1 MSWASPNDVNFDW
14 NSPNRGISR
23 RNGPASGHMDG
34 GGGQGGADPFYRG
47 ITGVGLVFPRAGP
60 ADRGWVL
67 RVSGHHASADQGAR
81 VRGGGGHRLGLLD
94 RARPPPVPGAR
105 GWGWC
110 SRELTGRSRSS
121 GSGTRSSGCTRSR
134 GLSSWRRRSLRWAI
148 RPSSPTTCSGSAG
161 RSCDHDC
168 REAQKGSTGDLK
180 VSGDRNLERQLSYPH
195 TLSPVGI

>member
-67 RVSGHHASADQGAR
+67 RVSLRPIKGLEFVEEAVTALGSSTELAHHLFR
-81 VRGGGGHRLGLLD
+81 ERGGGAG
-94 RARPPPVPGAR
+94 VPE
-105 GWGWC
+105 
-110 SRELTGRSRSS
+110 S
-121 GSGTRSSGCTRSR
+121 
-134 GLSSWRRRSLRWAI
+134 
-148 RPSSPTTCSGSAG
+148 
-161 RSCDHDC
+161 
-168 REAQKGSTGDLK
+168 
-180 VSGDRNLERQLSYPH
+180 
-195 TLSPVGI
+195 

>member
-94 RARPPPVPGAR
+94 RARPPPVPGVLGDPATTIAAR
-105 GWGWC
+105 LKRDPLAT
-110 SRELTGRSRSS
+110 SKSAATETSS
-121 GSGTRSSGCTRSR
+121 
-134 GLSSWRRRSLRWAI
+134 A
-148 RPSSPTTCSGSAG
+148 SSPILTRC
-161 RSCDHDC
+161 
-168 REAQKGSTGDLK
+168 L
-180 VSGDRNLERQLSYPH
+180 L
-195 TLSPVGI
+195 